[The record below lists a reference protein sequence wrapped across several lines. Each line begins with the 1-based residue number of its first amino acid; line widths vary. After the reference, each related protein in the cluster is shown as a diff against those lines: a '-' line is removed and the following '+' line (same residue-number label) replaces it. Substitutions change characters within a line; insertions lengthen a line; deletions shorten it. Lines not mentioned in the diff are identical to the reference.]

1 MINDEDNKY
10 MKAVVDREK
19 VLKKYQKEDYK
30 EKNKFSELLYLN
42 ILKNR
47 KVNKS
52 VVVKNKYL
60 NTLGNEKNMKIA
72 VDNEEEEVN
81 YIKNKLETENKLD
94 EK

>member
-1 MINDEDNKY
+1 M
-10 MKAVVDREK
+10 
-19 VLKKYQKEDYK
+19 
-30 EKNKFSELLYLN
+30 
-42 ILKNR
+42 
-47 KVNKS
+47 NKS

>member
-1 MINDEDNKY
+1 MMKIINIF
-10 MKAVVDREK
+10 DREK

>member
-10 MKAVVDREK
+10 IKAIVDREK